1 MGQPDDLQTTQ
12 ADLAFARKLM
22 REPLLEREEELN
34 LASKWR
40 NHQDEEA
47 LHNLVRPYAR
57 LVISTALRFRH
68 HGLAMGDLIQEGNL
82 GLMQAAERFDPSRD
96 VRFSTYAKWW
106 IRSFIQDFILRNWSI
121 VRTGSTTAQ
130 KQLFFNL
137 RRLRAQLASVGSTDH
152 MQIEERQSIA
162 DTLGVTID
170 DVEDME
176 YRISSSDLSLSA
188 PKSLESDEEWIDSLA
203 DHRINPEKSTINVH
217 DNIVREQ
224 WIEEAM
230 AHLSS
235 RERIIIMARRLTD
248 YPMTLEVLGSLLNI
262 SKERVRQLEAR
273 AIRKLRH
280 VLMGTFHSNKD
291 LINDS

>member
-1 MGQPDDLQTTQ
+1 MGQPDDIQTTQ

-22 REPLLEREEELN
+22 REPLLEREKELE
-34 LASKWR
+34 LASRWR
-40 NHQDEEA
+40 ENHDEEA
-47 LHNLVRPYAR
+47 LHHLVTPYAR

-68 HGLAMGDLIQEGNL
+68 HGLAIGDLIQEGNL
-82 GLMQAAERFDPSRD
+82 GLMQAAERFDPGRD

-121 VRTGSTTAQ
+121 VRTGSTTSQ

-137 RRLRAQLASVGSTDH
+137 RRLRAQIVTVGTEY
-152 MQIEERQSIA
+152 MQIEDRQKIA
-162 DTLGVTID
+162 EALGVTIR

-176 YRISSSDLSLSA
+176 YRIASSDLSLSA
-188 PKSLESDEEWIDSLA
+188 PKSSESDEEWIDSLA
-203 DHRINPEKSTINVH
+203 DHRINPEKSTINSH
-217 DNIVREQ
+217 DNIVRER
-224 WIEEAM
+224 WLEEAM
-230 AHLSS
+230 AYLSS

-248 YPMTLEVLGSLLNI
+248 YPMTLEALGSLLNI

-280 VLMGTFHSNKD
+280 VLMDTFHANKD
-291 LINDS
+291 LIGDS